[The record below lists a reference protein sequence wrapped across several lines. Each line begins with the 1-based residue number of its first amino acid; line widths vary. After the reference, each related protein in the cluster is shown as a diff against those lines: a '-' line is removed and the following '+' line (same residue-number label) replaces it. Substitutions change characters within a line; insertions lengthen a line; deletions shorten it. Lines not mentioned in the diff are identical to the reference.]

1 MILPSLNAATLP
13 AGPVVRMLFLQRS
26 TVHLHPRPQGAFFV
40 RAREFVRGPHR
51 IRSSRSVLIMLP
63 NRVAA
68 RGFPYTL
75 STLITHPAK
84 WKFLRLHRPDD
95 SSPGNGLSTPP
106 PAHAVSTPWPTTA
119 CAGPVRQRL
128 CQFSS
133 TRPAASLCQRNAALV
148 GTPLLPVARAAGTI
162 VSCRQTAVDCTRTT
176 YILYA
181 AAAAP

>member
-1 MILPSLNAATLP
+1 MILPFLNAATLP

-68 RGFPYTL
+68 RGFPYTI
-75 STLITHPAK
+75 STLTTHPAK

-106 PAHAVSTPWPTTA
+106 PAHAVSLHDYSMCRPGAPTTLSIFFHA
-119 CAGPVRQRL
+119 P
-128 CQFSS
+128 
-133 TRPAASLCQRNAALV
+133 
-148 GTPLLPVARAAGTI
+148 
-162 VSCRQTAVDCTRTT
+162 SCRPVPA
-176 YILYA
+176 
-181 AAAAP
+181 